1 MAKTKTVVISI
12 LSVVTI
18 SIIALC
24 GLCGIA
30 GSFVESP
37 PINRNVPSDQ
47 TEEIDKPA
55 GLDESES
62 ELAQPDAEQDTDEP
76 TESVVEPKEDKPT
89 EIDSTPEPVIEEK
102 KTPPSDQI
110 VHTQADVQRIEEF
123 HKRIMVLY
131 QSIERN
137 KVLGFNDPTSA
148 SMLARQKKWLE
159 FMRPWDAKVNQL
171 FDEIGTINGRSPQPL
186 NQLRSAVADL
196 VTLSHPI
203 SFNKPQTYLERKGY
217 FMDGIKDFNASF
229 PNFKF
234 AVRREELKSTQPN
247 KSLIN
252 TPRKWQDKSGE
263 FEIVATFQGLSIDK
277 KVTLLKEDGTIIT
290 ISLNVLGS
298 YEQGVAIAM
307 QKSLDRKS
315 DE

>member
-1 MAKTKTVVISI
+1 MAKTKTVVISV
-12 LSVVTI
+12 LSAVTI
-18 SIIALC
+18 SIVALC

-37 PINRNVPSDQ
+37 PINRNVSSDQ

-55 GLDESES
+55 ELVES
-62 ELAQPDAEQDTDEP
+62 DAEQDTNKP
-76 TESVVEPKEDKPT
+76 TESVVESKEDKPT
-89 EIDSTPEPVIEEK
+89 EIDSTPEPVIDEK

-131 QSIERN
+131 QAIERN
-137 KVLGFNDPTSA
+137 KALGFNDPTSVP
-148 SMLARQKKWLE
+148 ARQKNWLE

-186 NQLRSAVADL
+186 NQLRFAVADL

-217 FMDGIKDFNASF
+217 FMDGIKDFNTSF
-229 PNFKF
+229 PNFKI

-277 KVTLLKEDGTIIT
+277 KVTLLKEDGTTIT
-290 ISLNVLGS
+290 ISLDVLGS
-298 YEQGVAIAM
+298 YEQGVVIAM

>member
-12 LSVVTI
+12 LSVVTLF
-18 SIIALC
+18 IIALC

-37 PINRNVPSDQ
+37 PINRNISSNQ
-47 TEEIDKPA
+47 TEEIDKPVEI
-55 GLDESES
+55 GESDS
-62 ELAQPDAEQDTDEP
+62 ELAQPDVEQDTNEP

-89 EIDSTPEPVIEEK
+89 EIDNTPEPVMDK
-102 KTPPSDQI
+102 KETPPSDEI
-110 VHTQADVQRIEEF
+110 VHTQADVQQIEDF
-123 HKRIMVLY
+123 HKKIMVLY
-131 QSIERN
+131 QAIERN

-159 FMRPWDAKVNQL
+159 FMRPWDTKVNQL

-186 NQLRSAVADL
+186 NQLRFAVADL
-196 VTLSHPI
+196 ATLSHPI
-203 SFNKPQTYLERKGY
+203 SFNKPQTYQERKGY
-217 FMDGIKDFNASF
+217 FMESIKDFNASF
-229 PNFKF
+229 PNFKL

-277 KVTLLKEDGTIIT
+277 KVTLLKEDGTTIT
-290 ISLNVLGS
+290 ISLDVLGS

-307 QKSLDRKS
+307 QKSLDRKN